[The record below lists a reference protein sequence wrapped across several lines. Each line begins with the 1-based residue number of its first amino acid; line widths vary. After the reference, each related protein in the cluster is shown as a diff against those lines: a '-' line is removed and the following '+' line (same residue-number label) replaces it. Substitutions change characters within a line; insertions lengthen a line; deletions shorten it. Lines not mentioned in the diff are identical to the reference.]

1 MRLRNVAGLALA
13 LALFAGILGWLHERQ
28 QPPAQPPASRAWLPG
43 LKPHQVTAL
52 CIATPGQP
60 TIRARRDGKDW
71 TLASKDGYPASGET
85 IRQLLRSLAD
95 ARLLEEKSA
104 SPENRERMGLSDQ
117 GKGQASRITLERGDA
132 PPLVLLLGKRTS
144 QGGQLVRQADD
155 EGAWLIDRTVGLPV
169 NDLALLDPRLT
180 DLPFEQLRELTLSY
194 GNGVRLNI
202 SRASEKDDGIRL
214 QQFPSRPQLM
224 GEAEAEQAARLFA
237 ALRLLEVA
245 PAKASRQTAA
255 DLHAQEFR
263 RRHAAG
269 PASGTGAPVLVATDR
284 QQGLLRRA
292 GLSRQ
297 GLALP
302 RGGSESGYRSRAPA
316 TQGIAGEAKQA
327 GQALVAQV
335 LSALARRRSQ
345 PAK

>member
-1 MRLRNVAGLALA
+1 MRAQEQLNALQQSLNDTDKNLRALQQSMDDGGQEVTPEMEATLRRFIDDKLRIRQQLRQLQFQLNADVERLAEQVKLANTVLLPALLTLLLLLHWSWRSMRRRRADMRLGSIAGLALA
-13 LALFAGILGWLHERQ
+13 LALFAGTLGWLHERQ

-43 LKPHQVTAL
+43 LKPHQVIAL
-52 CIATPGQP
+52 CIATPANRRSAPGAMAGLD
-60 TIRARRDGKDW
+60 ARQQGR
-71 TLASKDGYPASGET
+71 LSRLGET

-155 EGAWLIDRTVGLPV
+155 ERAWLIDRTVGLPV

-202 SRASEKDDGIRL
+202 SRASERT
-214 QQFPSRPQLM
+214 M
-224 GEAEAEQAARLFA
+224 
-237 ALRLLEVA
+237 
-245 PAKASRQTAA
+245 ASAC
-255 DLHAQEFR
+255 DSSHPG
-263 RRHAAG
+263 H
-269 PASGTGAPVLVATDR
+269 S
-284 QQGLLRRA
+284 
-292 GLSRQ
+292 
-297 GLALP
+297 
-302 RGGSESGYRSRAPA
+302 
-316 TQGIAGEAKQA
+316 
-327 GQALVAQV
+327 
-335 LSALARRRSQ
+335 
-345 PAK
+345 